1 MKIALF
7 LSLKIQAIGIMVSN
21 RSIKLFKLKKL
32 SSLSQFQGL
41 TCRLAGHWRNT
52 MAAVTDA
59 ALISGGSIGSMNQVG
74 NKLLLVAGAAAVIA
88 VMAVFWLWS
97 QQPDYRILFSNY
109 SDKDGGAIVASLEKM
124 NVPYKFSDSGTAIL
138 VPAAQVHQARLKLAS
153 DGLPRG
159 GNIGFE
165 ILENQKFGVS
175 QFVEQVNFQRALEG
189 ELERSIQSIG
199 AVEVARIH
207 LAIPKAT
214 VFVRDQQKPTA
225 SVLLNLRAG
234 RSLDAQQVGAVVH
247 LVASSV
253 PDLPAANVTVVDQNG
268 NLLSDTSKKMGANNL
283 DPTQLKYIDDIQQS
297 IVKRVESIIEPI
309 VGAKN
314 VRAEASAE
322 IDFSSLEQAAETYK
336 PNQKPDDVVIRSSQ
350 SNESQTSDGATA
362 TGVPGA
368 LTNQPQ
374 ANATAPINAAPGD
387 AAAATAAGTT
397 PLSSQKNL
405 TTNFE
410 VDKTIRYV
418 QQGMGGIKRLN
429 VAVVVNNMQ
438 VVDKKGKVTYRPL
451 TVAEKTQINDLA
463 MQAMGFNKERG
474 DALTVVNSSFASE
487 AAEIMPEVPLWKNPE
502 TIEYVKDALRFIVGI
517 VVLLMIY
524 KKALSPVLRKLMA
537 ASPKLLHAP
546 SSEDTVVNLSG
557 EQSQLAAPVD
567 RSLEAAKQMAKDNPR
582 MVASVVANWTSGNE

>member
-1 MKIALF
+1 
-7 LSLKIQAIGIMVSN
+7 
-21 RSIKLFKLKKL
+21 
-32 SSLSQFQGL
+32 
-41 TCRLAGHWRNT
+41 
-52 MAAVTDA
+52 MAAGNDA
-59 ALISGGSIGSMNQVG
+59 ALMNQGAMSQGVIGLNPQLG
-74 NKLLLVAGAAAVIA
+74 NKLLLVFAAAAVIA
-88 VMAVFWLWS
+88 VMVVFWLWS
-97 QQPDYRILFSNY
+97 QQPDYRVLFSNY
-109 SDKDGGAIVASLEKM
+109 SDKDGGSIVAALEKM

-138 VPAAQVHQARLKLAS
+138 VPAAQVHQARLKLAA
-153 DGLPRG
+153 DGLPKG

-199 AVEVARIH
+199 AVEMARIH

-214 VFVRDQQKPTA
+214 VFVRDQQQPTA

-253 PDLPAANVTVVDQNG
+253 PNLPVANVTVVDQNG

-297 IVKRVESIIEPI
+297 IVKRVESIITPI

-322 IDFSSLEQAAETYK
+322 IDFSSIEQAAETFK
-336 PNQKPDDVVIRSSQ
+336 PNQKPDDAAIRSLQ
-350 SNESQTSDGATA
+350 SNESQTSNGGGAS
-362 TGVPGA
+362 GVPGA
-368 LTNQPQ
+368 LSNQPP
-374 ANATAPINAAPGD
+374 ANATAPITAPVGT
-387 AAAATAAGTT
+387 ASGATTAEAV
-397 PLSSQKNL
+397 PVNNQKNIM
-405 TTNFE
+405 TNYE
-410 VDKTIRYV
+410 VDKTVRYS

-429 VAVVVNNMQ
+429 VAVVVNNMP

-451 TVAEKTQINDLA
+451 TAAEKTQINDLA

-474 DALTVVNSSFASE
+474 DALTVVNSSFAGE
-487 AAEIMPEVPLWKNPE
+487 PVEIIPEVPLWKNPE
-502 TIEYVKDALRFIVGI
+502 TIEYGKDALRFLVGI
-517 VVLLMIY
+517 VVLLMLY
-524 KKALSPVLRKLMA
+524 KRALSPMLRKLTTP
-537 ASPKLLHAP
+537 SPKLLASP
-546 SSEDTVVNLSG
+546 NDEDAVVNLSG
-557 EQSQLAAPVD
+557 SNGDGAQAQLA
-567 RSLEAAKQMAKDNPR
+567 SGQGGNNNLAAVKQLAKDNPR

>member
-1 MKIALF
+1 
-7 LSLKIQAIGIMVSN
+7 
-21 RSIKLFKLKKL
+21 
-32 SSLSQFQGL
+32 
-41 TCRLAGHWRNT
+41 
-52 MAAVTDA
+52 MAAGNNA
-59 ALISGGSIGSMNQVG
+59 ALTNSGGSMSQMG

-97 QQPDYRILFSNY
+97 QQPDYRVLFSNFT
-109 SDKDGGAIVASLEKM
+109 DKDGGAIVAALEKM

-138 VPAAQVHQARLKLAS
+138 VPAAQVHQARLKLAA
-153 DGLPRG
+153 DGLPKG

-207 LAIPKAT
+207 LAIPKAS

-234 RSLDAQQVGAVVH
+234 RNLDVQQVGAVVH

-283 DPTQLKYIDDIQQS
+283 DPTQIKYIDDIQQS
-297 IVKRVESIIEPI
+297 IIKRVESIISPI

-322 IDFSSLEQAAETYK
+322 VDFSSVEQAAETFK
-336 PNQKPDDVVIRSSQ
+336 PNQKPDEITIRSLQ
-350 SNESQTSDGATA
+350 SNESKTSNGGAA

-368 LTNQPQ
+368 LSNQP
-374 ANATAPINAAPGD
+374 P
-387 AAAATAAGTT
+387 AAATALITT
-397 PLSSQKNL
+397 PPITTPPVATATPGAPSTTPVAVDTTPVNSQKNM
-405 TTNFE
+405 TTNYE
-410 VDKTIRYV
+410 VDKTVRYV
-418 QQGMGGIKRLN
+418 QQAMGGIKRLN
-429 VAVVVNNMQ
+429 VAVVVNNMP
-438 VVDKKGKVTYRPL
+438 VVDKVGKTTYRPL
-451 TVAEKTQINDLA
+451 TAAEKTQINDLA
-463 MQAMGFNKERG
+463 QQAMGFNKERG
-474 DALTVVNSSFASE
+474 DSLTVVNSSFAGE
-487 AAEIMPEVPLWKNPE
+487 PVEIVPVVPLWKNVE
-502 TIEYVKDALRFIVGI
+502 IIEYGKDALRFLVGI

-524 KKALSPVLRKLMA
+524 KKALSPMLRKLITPA
-537 ASPKLLHAP
+537 PKLLTAP
-546 SSEDTVVNLSG
+546 VEGDDAVVSLSG
-557 EQSQLAAPVD
+557 EQPKKLDVTGYDQ
-567 RSLEAAKQMAKDNPR
+567 SLEAAKQLAKDNPR

>member
-1 MKIALF
+1 
-7 LSLKIQAIGIMVSN
+7 
-21 RSIKLFKLKKL
+21 
-32 SSLSQFQGL
+32 
-41 TCRLAGHWRNT
+41 
-52 MAAVTDA
+52 MAAATDA
-59 ALISGGSIGSMNQVG
+59 ALSSSTGDSMSQMS
-74 NKLLLVAGAAAVIA
+74 NKLLLIAGAAAVIA

-109 SDKDGGAIVASLEKM
+109 SDKDGGAIVAALEKM

-268 NLLSDTSKKMGANNL
+268 NLLSDTTKKMGANNL

-297 IVKRVESIIEPI
+297 IVKRVESIIAPI

-336 PNQKPDDVVIRSSQ
+336 PNQKPDDAVIRSSQ
-350 SNESQTSDGATA
+350 SNESQTTDGATA

-368 LTNQPQ
+368 LSNQPQ
-374 ANATAPINAAPGD
+374 ANATAPINAAPDD
-387 AAAATAAGTT
+387 AAATVANTT
-397 PLSSQKNL
+397 PLTSQKNL

-410 VDKTIRYV
+410 VDKTVRYV

-438 VVDKKGKVTYRPL
+438 VVDQKGKVTYRPL

-474 DALTVVNSSFASE
+474 DALTIVNSSFASE
-487 AAEIMPEVPLWKNPE
+487 PTEIMPEVPLWKNPE
-502 TIEYVKDALRFIVGI
+502 VIEYVKDALRFIVGI
-517 VVLLMIY
+517 VVLMMIY
-524 KKALSPVLRKLMA
+524 KKALSPVIRKLMA
-537 ASPKLLHAP
+537 ASPKLLPAP
-546 SSEDTVVNLSG
+546 VNDDTVVNLSG
-557 EQSQLAAPVD
+557 EQSKLSAPVD
-567 RSLEAAKQMAKDNPR
+567 NKLEAAKQLAKDNPR

>member
-1 MKIALF
+1 
-7 LSLKIQAIGIMVSN
+7 
-21 RSIKLFKLKKL
+21 
-32 SSLSQFQGL
+32 
-41 TCRLAGHWRNT
+41 
-52 MAAVTDA
+52 MAAGNDA
-59 ALISGGSIGSMNQVG
+59 ALISQGGFSLNSQLGS
-74 NKLLLVAGAAAVIA
+74 KLLLIVAAAAVIA

-97 QQPDYRILFSNY
+97 QQPDYRVLFSNY
-109 SDKDGGAIVASLEKM
+109 SDKDGGAIVAALEKM

-138 VPAAQVHQARLKLAS
+138 VPASQVHQARLKLAS
-153 DGLPRG
+153 DGLPKG

-214 VFVRDQQKPTA
+214 VFVRDQQQPTA

-234 RSLDAQQVGAVVH
+234 RTLDAQQVGAVVH

-253 PDLPAANVTVVDQNG
+253 PNLPAANVTVVDQNG

-297 IVKRVESIIEPI
+297 IVKRVESIITPI

-336 PNQKPDDVVIRSSQ
+336 PNQKPDDAAIRSLQ
-350 SNESQTSDGATA
+350 NNETQTTNGGAA
-362 TGVPGA
+362 VGVPGA
-368 LTNQPQ
+368 LSNQPP
-374 ANATAPINAAPGD
+374 ADATAPITTPAGATPGATADAAPVNN
-387 AAAATAAGTT
+387 
-397 PLSSQKNL
+397 QKNT

-410 VDKTIRYV
+410 VDKTVKYS

-429 VAVVVNNMQ
+429 VAVVVNNMP
-438 VVDKKGKVTYRPL
+438 VIDKKGKVTYRPL
-451 TVAEKTQINDLA
+451 TAAEKTQINDLA

-474 DALTVVNSSFASE
+474 DAITVVNSSFAGE
-487 AAEIMPEVPLWKNPE
+487 PEEIIPEMPIWKNPE
-502 TIEYVKDALRFIVGI
+502 TIEYGKDALRFIVGI
-517 VVLLMIY
+517 VVLMMIY
-524 KKALSPVLRKLMA
+524 KRLLSPMLRKLTA
-537 ASPKLLHAP
+537 PSPKLLNAP
-546 SSEDTVVNLSG
+546 NDKDSVVSLSG
-557 EQSQLAAPVD
+557 EDGQSQLTAPNNGAD
-567 RSLEAAKQMAKDNPR
+567 KLAAAKQLAKDNPR
-582 MVASVVANWTSGNE
+582 MVANVVANWTSGNE

>member
-1 MKIALF
+1 
-7 LSLKIQAIGIMVSN
+7 
-21 RSIKLFKLKKL
+21 
-32 SSLSQFQGL
+32 
-41 TCRLAGHWRNT
+41 
-52 MAAVTDA
+52 MAAENNA
-59 ALISGGSIGSMNQVG
+59 ALINQGVNEGGTGLNSQLG
-74 NKLLLVAGAAAVIA
+74 NKLLLVVAAAAVVA
-88 VMAVFWLWS
+88 VMVVFWLWS
-97 QQPDYRILFSNY
+97 QQPDYRVLFSNY
-109 SDKDGGAIVASLEKM
+109 TDKDGGAIVAALEKM

-138 VPAAQVHQARLKLAS
+138 VPASQVHQARLKLAS
-153 DGLPRG
+153 DGLPKG

-199 AVEVARIH
+199 AVETARIH
-207 LAIPKAT
+207 LAIPKAS
-214 VFVRDQQKPTA
+214 VFVRDQQSPTA

-253 PDLPAANVTVVDQNG
+253 PNLPAANVTVVDQNG
-268 NLLSDTSKKMGANNL
+268 NLLSDTSKKMGVNNL

-297 IVKRVESIIEPI
+297 IIKRVESIITPI

-322 IDFSSLEQAAETYK
+322 IDFSSLEQAAEIYK
-336 PNQKPDDVVIRSSQ
+336 PNQKPDDVAIRSLQ
-350 SNESQTSDGATA
+350 SNESLTSNGGAA

-368 LTNQPQ
+368 LSNQPP
-374 ANATAPINAAPGD
+374 ANATAPITTPAGAAPG
-387 AAAATAAGTT
+387 ATAEAA
-397 PLSSQKNL
+397 PVNNQKNT

-410 VDKTIRYV
+410 VDKTVRYS

-429 VAVVVNNMQ
+429 VAVVVNNMP

-451 TVAEKTQINDLA
+451 TAAEKTQINDLA

-474 DALTVVNSSFASE
+474 DALTVVNSSFAGE
-487 AAEIMPEVPLWKNPE
+487 PEEIIPEVPMWKNPE
-502 TIEYVKDALRFIVGI
+502 TIEYGKDALRFIVGI
-517 VVLLMIY
+517 VVLLLIY
-524 KKALSPVLRKLMA
+524 KRALSPMLRKLTA
-537 ASPKLLHAP
+537 PAPKLLNAP
-546 SSEDTVVNLSG
+546 NEEDAVVNLSG
-557 EQSQLAAPVD
+557 ADAQAQIASVATSSNNLA
-567 RSLEAAKQMAKDNPR
+567 AAKQLAKDNPR